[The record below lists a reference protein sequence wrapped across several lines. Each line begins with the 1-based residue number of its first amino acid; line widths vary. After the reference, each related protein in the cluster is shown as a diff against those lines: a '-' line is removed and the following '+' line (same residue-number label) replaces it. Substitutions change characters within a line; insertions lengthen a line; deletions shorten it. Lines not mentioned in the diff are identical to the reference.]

1 MSTIKLSALR
11 DRRPK
16 TEDIEVELSN
26 GETVKFL
33 NPIKRK
39 GAEGAATLSKLQNAE
54 TDEDIL
60 GSFKLLAE
68 NGEKD
73 LKKFYADDATLEDI
87 IDVMKAV
94 GEEIQKQTGNL
105 GESKA

>member
-1 MSTIKLSALR
+1 MTIKLSALR

-16 TEDIEVELSN
+16 TEDIVVELSN
-26 GETVKFL
+26 GDEVKFL

-39 GAEGAATLSKLQNAE
+39 GAEGLDVLKKLQQAE
-54 TDEDIL
+54 KSEDIVA
-60 GSFKLLAE
+60 SFKLLAE

-73 LKKFYADDATLEDI
+73 LKRFYADDATLEDI
-87 IDVMKAV
+87 IDVLKHVSQQISEQSGA
-94 GEEIQKQTGNL
+94 L